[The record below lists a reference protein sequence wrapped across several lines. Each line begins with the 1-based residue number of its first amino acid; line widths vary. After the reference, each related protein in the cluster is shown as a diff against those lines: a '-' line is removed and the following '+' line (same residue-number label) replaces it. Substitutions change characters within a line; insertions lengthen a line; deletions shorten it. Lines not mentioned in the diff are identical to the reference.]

1 VAKHFRCTIVTPSEA
16 VFDEEVSYVSLPA
29 WDGQRGVMFGQSPV
43 LTQLGIGPL
52 RVELA
57 DGKTRWFLLDGGFAQ
72 IHYSTVTLLTERAT
86 AAEDLSAAEAERE
99 LSAANTEVVAQG
111 HTSAADRTRL
121 EAAQQRAQAKKALA
135 QARG

>member
-29 WDGQRGVMFGQSPV
+29 WDGQQGVMFGQSPV

-52 RVELA
+52 RVETA
-57 DGKTRWFLLDGGFAQ
+57 DGSSRWYLIDGGFAQ
-72 IHYSTVTLLTERAT
+72 INYSNVTLLTERAT
-86 AAEDLSAAEAERE
+86 PADE
-99 LSAANTEVVAQG
+99 LSASDADRELGEANAEAVAKG
-111 HTSAADRTRL
+111 HTSPTERTRV

-135 QARG
+135 GR